1 MDEQKRRFLDQGR
14 DAYRAGEYE
23 RAERFLREVV
33 QPGTFADVHNMLGFI
48 YHRKNRHPQ
57 AAACFEEAL
66 RINPSYIE
74 AALNLVVTYND
85 LGRYVEAQKVYE
97 RATAGSRG
105 GTPKRLGEF
114 ARGKIANMHADVA
127 EVYRAAGM
135 YAEAVGEMEK
145 ALKLCPGFVD
155 LRSRLGVI
163 ESERGR
169 LKEAAQ
175 VFQRVKK
182 EKPGYVPA
190 RLHLGFVL
198 YRMGKRKAAV
208 AEWRDVLRVEPRNGT
223 AKLYLQMIGERG

>member
-23 RAERFLREVV
+23 RAERFLREVA

-48 YHRKNRHPQ
+48 YHRKARYAQ
-57 AAACFEEAL
+57 AAGCFEEAL
-66 RINPSYIE
+66 RINPAYLE
-74 AALNLVVTYND
+74 AALNLVVTYNEM
-85 LGRYVEAQKVYE
+85 GRYADAQKVYE
-97 RATAGSRG
+97 RATERSRG
-105 GTPKRLGEF
+105 APRRLGEF

-135 YAEAVGEMEK
+135 YADAAAEMER
-145 ALKLCPGFVD
+145 ALKLCPAFVD

-169 LKEAAQ
+169 LKQAVD
-175 VFQRVKK
+175 VFSRVKK

-208 AEWRDVLRVEPRNGT
+208 AEWKGVLGIEPRNAT
-223 AKLYLQMIGERG
+223 ARLYLQMIGER

>member
-1 MDEQKRRFLDQGR
+1 MDERLRRLINLGR
-14 DAYRAGEYE
+14 EHYQAREYDK
-23 RAERFLREVV
+23 AEKYLAQVV
-33 QPGTFADVHNMLGFI
+33 LEHRGFADVFNMLGVI
-48 YHRKNRHPQ
+48 YHDGGRFTL
-57 AAACFEEAL
+57 AEDCFEEAL

-74 AALNLVVTYND
+74 AALNLVVTYNEM
-85 LGRYVEAQKVYE
+85 GRYAEAQKVYE
-97 RATAGSRG
+97 RATERARG
-105 GTPKRLGEF
+105 APKRLGEF

-135 YAEAVGEMEK
+135 YAEAAGEMEK
-145 ALKLCPGFVD
+145 ALNLCPTFID

-169 LKEAAQ
+169 LKQAAA
-175 VFQRVKK
+175 VFSRVKK

-208 AEWRDVLRVEPRNGT
+208 EEWRDVLRVDPKNDA

>member
-23 RAERFLREVV
+23 RAERFLREVA

-48 YHRKNRHPQ
+48 YHRKGRYQQ
-57 AAACFEEAL
+57 AAGCFEEAL
-66 RINPSYIE
+66 RVNPAYIE
-74 AALNLVVTYND
+74 AALNLVVTYNE
-85 LGRYVEAQKVYE
+85 LGRYGEAQKVYE
-97 RATAGSRG
+97 RATERSRAA
-105 GTPKRLGEF
+105 PRRLNEF

-127 EVYRAAGM
+127 EVYRASGM
-135 YAEAVGEMEK
+135 YAEAAGEMEK
-145 ALKLCPGFVD
+145 ALKLCPTFVD

-169 LKEAAQ
+169 LKQAADL
-175 VFQRVKK
+175 FGRVKK

-190 RLHLGFVL
+190 RLHLGFAL

-208 AEWRDVLRVEPRNGT
+208 AEWRGVLGIDARNDT
-223 AKLYLQMIGERG
+223 AKLYLQMIGEKG